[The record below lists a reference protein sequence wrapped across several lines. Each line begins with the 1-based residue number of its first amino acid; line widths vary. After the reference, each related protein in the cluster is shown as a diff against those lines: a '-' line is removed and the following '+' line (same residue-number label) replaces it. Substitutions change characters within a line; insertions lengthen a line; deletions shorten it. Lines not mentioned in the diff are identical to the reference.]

1 MACTHDVAR
10 RQIFAIFRPF
20 PLNNFCPCSSH
31 LPAFDVIYGRAPFAA
46 TPPSERGRGKVA
58 LPCNCHSAAS
68 ASSAILHPLSR
79 RRRCRA
85 RSLFPPAADA
95 SLDFDGDGDGLLSLS
110 LSLSLSHA
118 APRWRPSSGA
128 HLLFRHRSALFLP
141 PSLHCQ
147 RVFDKV
153 GNFPSEPPNRGLLSI
168 LIDKKKMKIRCSF
181 LRH

>member
-58 LPCNCHSAAS
+58 LSCNCHSAAAAATAS
-68 ASSAILHPLSR
+68 AVAILHPLSR
-79 RRRCRA
+79 RHA

-95 SLDFDGDGDGLLSLS
+95 SLDLDGDATAKAQSAFSLS
-110 LSLSLSHA
+110 LSLALYPMLRRAGGLVPARTFSSA
-118 APRWRPSSGA
+118 TAP
-128 HLLFRHRSALFLP
+128 L
-141 PSLHCQ
+141 
-147 RVFDKV
+147 
-153 GNFPSEPPNRGLLSI
+153 
-168 LIDKKKMKIRCSF
+168 CSF
-181 LRH
+181 LLPCIVNVSSIK